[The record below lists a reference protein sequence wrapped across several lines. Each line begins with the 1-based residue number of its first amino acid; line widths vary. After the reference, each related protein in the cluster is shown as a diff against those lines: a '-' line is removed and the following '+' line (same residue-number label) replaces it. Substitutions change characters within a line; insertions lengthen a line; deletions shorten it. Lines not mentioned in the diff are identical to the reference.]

1 MKKITAFLC
10 ALTIVAGGAMTLV
23 GCGGEET
30 TASGEKKVM
39 NVSLNP
45 EVEFVLDEENK
56 VVSVNALNEEGNLI
70 ISAETFTGKSA
81 EDAAKLFVEVS
92 KETGFVVSGSV
103 KAGENEINISIS
115 GDTKKA
121 EALYNDVKAKVNEYF
136 TAENITATVAQ
147 AQAITEEQLE
157 KLVAECAPYIET
169 AEVQAME
176 YAQLMETLYESRK
189 ETAEFYSQELK
200 NAYYEAK
207 AFAMEQAELETL
219 KSKVSGI
226 FAAACDLA
234 YQGYS
239 TAVSLIEDTRMS
251 LLVSENSLYQRG
263 LAVFRDAKIKYLNY
277 RNEVAEME
285 QTEVTEAISARL
297 AEYEAALE
305 SAEASLLQI
314 GESANAQLDELKA
327 GIQEK
332 YDAVIA
338 ALEKASVKVS
348 EHLDEVSTKQKEKQ
362 TQFFTAFE
370 EDYAAAITAA
380 KTSWNDMKSQLGS
393 TEETGDASAQA

>member
-1 MKKITAFLC
+1 MKKFTAFIC
-10 ALTIVAGGAMTLV
+10 ALTVLAGGAMAMV
-23 GCGGEET
+23 GCGGEEEA
-30 TASGEKKVM
+30 ASGEKKVM

-45 EVEFVLDEENK
+45 EVEFVLDADDK

-70 ISAETFTGKSA
+70 ISAEAFTGKSA

-92 KETGFVVSGSV
+92 KETGFVVSGNV

-115 GDTKKA
+115 GDTEKA
-121 EALYNDVKAKVNEYF
+121 EALYNDVKGKVDEYLS
-136 TAENITATVAQ
+136 AEKITATIAQ
-147 AQAITEEQLE
+147 AEAITEAQLE
-157 KLVAECAPYIET
+157 ALVAECAPYMEE
-169 AEVQAME
+169 AEIKAME
-176 YAQLMETLYESRK
+176 YAALVDALYESRK

-226 FAAACDLA
+226 FATACDLA

-251 LLVSENSLYQRG
+251 LLVDENSLYQKG
-263 LAVFRDAKIKYLNY
+263 LAAFRQAKIEYLNY

-285 QTEVTEAISARL
+285 QTAVTEEISARL
-297 AEYEAALE
+297 AEYEATLE
-305 SAEASLLQI
+305 QAEASLLEI
-314 GESANAQLDELKA
+314 GVNANAQLDELKA
-327 GIQEK
+327 SVQEK
-332 YDAVIA
+332 YDAVIE
-338 ALEKASVKVS
+338 ALETASVKVS
-348 EHLDEVSTKQKEKQ
+348 EHLDEVSAKQQEKKAA
-362 TQFFTAFE
+362 FFTAFE

-380 KTSWNDMKSQLGS
+380 KTSWDDMKSQLENTDS
-393 TEETGDASAQA
+393 ADSASAEA

>member
-136 TAENITATVAQ
+136 TSENITATVAQ

-157 KLVAECAPYIET
+157 KLVAECAPYIEA

-219 KSKVSGI
+219 KSKVSGA
-226 FAAACDLA
+226 FVMACDLA

-239 TAVSLIEDTRMS
+239 AAVSLIEDTRMS

-393 TEETGDASAQA
+393 TEETGGASAQA